1 MKFSFLPLA
10 RLVAGVGAIMA
21 GVAQAQLAN
30 NLTIG
35 NPKAKGLANAV
46 TADST
51 GIDAVHYNPAAL
63 TKL

>member
-10 RLVAGVGAIMA
+10 RLLAGVGAIMA

-35 NPKAKGLANAV
+35 QFTIANL
-46 TADST
+46 T
-51 GIDAVHYNPAAL
+51 IDFISDL
-63 TKL
+63 